1 MNLQLATPFPT
12 ARSAMDLLSADTLG
26 IGLPP
31 VRPGDAPK
39 SLKEIAFEQLWP
51 EALTLPSE
59 APERVRKIYQEAR
72 AIKQRSPS
80 SFVVQIRRALE
91 AVANEQGAEG
101 STLMAK
107 TQWLIK
113 QGLLPEVFAE
123 MTHITRMLGNLGAHD
138 AEKDV
143 LPADVQVV
151 DEFFRAIIEY
161 LYVARA
167 KVARVKALIA
177 LGAA

>member
-1 MNLQLATPFPT
+1 MRQ
-12 ARSAMDLLSADTLG
+12 
-26 IGLPP
+26 
-31 VRPGDAPK
+31 
-39 SLKEIAFEQLWP
+39 
-51 EALTLPSE
+51 
-59 APERVRKIYQEAR
+59 IYQEAK

-101 STLMAK
+101 NTLMAK

-143 LPADVQVV
+143 LSADVQIV

-167 KVARVKALIA
+167 KVARVKSLMTK
-177 LGAA
+177 